1 MRGGLTVRIATG
13 VGLAGLLLASGCQK
27 TPKGQI
33 VAIVNGQEISKAQLE
48 AELKDLPI
56 PEYVDARKLRDTLIR
71 GVIDRELQV
80 QEARKLGLDQT
91 AEFKRLKQRSD
102 EDYLIGLIGH
112 QAAQTV
118 PLPID
123 SDIQN
128 YIDSHPLQFARRQR
142 LIFDQLSFAPPKN
155 RGPLTAVL
163 ANAHSM
169 DEVLAGLRSIGI
181 EPTPGQGAIDTGTTD
196 PELATQLDR
205 APPGEPILLPQ
216 GRRLAVG
223 VISARETIA
232 MSKNDSYVAAA
243 RAVRAAALLHESQAQ
258 IAAARASAEISYEPG
273 WAPTAKK

>member
-1 MRGGLTVRIATG
+1 MRGGLTVWIATG

-33 VAIVNGQEISKAQLE
+33 VAVVNGHEISKAQLE
-48 AELKDLPI
+48 AELKDVAI
-56 PEYVDARKLRDTLIR
+56 PEYVDARKLRETLIR

-80 QEARKLGLDQT
+80 QEARKQGLDQT

-102 EDYLIGLIGH
+102 EDYLIAMIGH

-128 YIDSHPLQFARRQR
+128 YIDTHPLQFARRQR
-142 LIFDQLSFAPPKN
+142 LIFDQLSFVPPKD
-155 RGPLTAVL
+155 RRRLTDAL

-169 DEVLAGLRSIGI
+169 DEALAGLRSIGI

-205 APPGEPILLPQ
+205 APVGEPILLPQ

-258 IAAARASAEISYEPG
+258 IAAARAEADIRYEPG
-273 WAPTAKK
+273 WAPAAKK